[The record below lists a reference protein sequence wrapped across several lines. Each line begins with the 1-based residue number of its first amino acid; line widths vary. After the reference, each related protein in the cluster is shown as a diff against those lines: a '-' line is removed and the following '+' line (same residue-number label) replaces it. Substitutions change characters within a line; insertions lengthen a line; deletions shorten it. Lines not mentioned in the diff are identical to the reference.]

1 MTCLFCCKVSQKYF
15 HSLMFQNPV
24 VHKVSRF
31 PTFFFKVWSFSHHRG
46 TSQQKQSNI
55 CSFKWSRRRFSI
67 CQSPHHLQEE
77 KGTTEAEMVGWHHR
91 LNGHEFGR
99 WWRTGKPGMLQS
111 MRSQRVR
118 HDWATEL
125 IRNADRYPPTDI
137 TKSIN
142 NINSQNQKLPQC
154 QTMERISCGIITKKW
169 EETL

>member
-118 HDWATEL
+118 HDWGTGQQPLPLAVASKMLSWGTQF
-125 IRNADRYPPTDI
+125 
-137 TKSIN
+137 SF
-142 NINSQNQKLPQC
+142 SQLHFWFL
-154 QTMERISCGIITKKW
+154 E
-169 EETL
+169 